1 MEVILIAGIIIF
13 FFGIL
18 AITIVVLIFSINLIK
33 LGLRKSN
40 EYEQAYRNYHNQ
52 KKQQKGI
59 SEQIKKEK
67 VVKLIKQG
75 KITAY
80 RFARGKYLIS
90 KKLLIEVIEEKSYR
104 ETIPKAIQIINISER
119 ITP

>member
-52 KKQQKGI
+52 KKQQKQ
-59 SEQIKKEK
+59 SDYQKK
-67 VVKLIKQG
+67 
-75 KITAY
+75 
-80 RFARGKYLIS
+80 S
-90 KKLLIEVIEEKSYR
+90 KNPL
-104 ETIPKAIQIINISER
+104 PKHRYE
-119 ITP
+119 